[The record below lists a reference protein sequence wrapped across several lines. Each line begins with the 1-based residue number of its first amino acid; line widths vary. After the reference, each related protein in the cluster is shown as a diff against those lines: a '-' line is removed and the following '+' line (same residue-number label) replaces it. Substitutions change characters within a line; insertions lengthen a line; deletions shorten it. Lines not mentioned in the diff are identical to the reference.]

1 MKAPLAKLLP
11 TLQKESRAAVEKR
24 AEVELNPGVIR
35 VAMMNAAK
43 LGQTTLRV
51 RIPSNL
57 DVNGTAAK
65 ATFEKWC
72 KDEGLALSWESRSVD
87 LDDGR
92 RVTVWEPEISWG
104 VKS

>member
-1 MKAPLAKLLP
+1 MKDLRTKLLP
-11 TLQKESRAAVEKR
+11 VLQQESRAAIEKR
-24 AEVELNPGVIR
+24 AEVELNPSVVR

-43 LGQTTLRV
+43 AGQTAMRV
-51 RIPSNL
+51 KMPNNL
-57 DVNGTAAK
+57 DVTGTEAK
-65 ATFEKWC
+65 ALFVKWC

-92 RVTVWEPEISWG
+92 RVTVWEPEISWV